1 MRRVLILWILVG
13 LATPA
18 LAQAPRSSD
27 EARRVVMNLGV
38 GQHVAVETR
47 SGETL
52 RGDIRA
58 IADDHFALRV
68 DGTSVLVDIAYGDV
82 QWVGPVPQLVP
93 RPSRAPRAPSIGK
106 TLGIIVVLAYLG
118 AMAFC
123 GQPGRC

>member
-27 EARRVVMNLGV
+27 EARRVVMNLGL
-38 GQHVAVETR
+38 GSYVAVTFR
-47 SGETL
+47 SSDTV
-52 RGDIRA
+52 RGYIRV

-68 DGTSVLVDIAYGDV
+68 DRTPVLVDIAYGDV

-123 GQPGRC
+123 GQPANC